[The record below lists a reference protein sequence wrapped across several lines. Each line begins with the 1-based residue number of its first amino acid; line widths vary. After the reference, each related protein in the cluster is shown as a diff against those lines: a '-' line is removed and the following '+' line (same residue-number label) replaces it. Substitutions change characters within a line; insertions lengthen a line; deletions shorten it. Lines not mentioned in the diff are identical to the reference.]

1 MSVTIREAE
10 LSDRKECS
18 RLLQLLG
25 GGENTGH
32 ALSAVSYTHLRA
44 HET

>member
-10 LSDRKECS
+10 LSDREECS

-32 ALSAVSYTHLRA
+32 ALS
-44 HET
+44 E